1 MIKLIPPFEAVSP
14 FARRRWWWTR
24 WLDRWAAKRV
34 LRAMIGK
41 TDNMLSVRWLGQ
53 LIWQCPLDA
62 WVIQE
67 VIGALQPDVIVE
79 TGTFLGGS
87 AYYYAGLC
95 ELLGHGQV
103 ISIDISPKG
112 TIAHPRI
119 TYIQGSSVDPAIVAP
134 VRAAMGRAD
143 RVLVI
148 LDSDHSERH
157 VLAELEAYALGVPI
171 GSYILIQDAC
181 IDTFDIFK
189 VARPGPTG
197 AIRQFMAAHPQFV
210 RDRELEERYV
220 MTVHP
225 GGWWRRVS

>member
-1 MIKLIPPFEAVSP
+1 MKFIPPLESRSP

-53 LIWQCPLDA
+53 PIWQCPMDA

-67 VIGALQPDVIVE
+67 VIGELRPDVIVE

-95 ELLGHGQV
+95 ELLGHGEV
-103 ISIDISPKG
+103 ISIDINPKG

-119 TYIQGSSVDPAIVAP
+119 TYVNGSSIDPEIVAQ
-134 VRAAMGRAD
+134 VGQKLRSAACA
-143 RVLVI
+143 LLI
-148 LDSDHSERH
+148 LDADHSQPH
-157 VLAELEAYALGVPI
+157 VFAELKAYAPAMPV

-181 IDTFDIFK
+181 IDTFEIFK
-189 VARPGPTG
+189 ADRPGPAG
-197 AIRQFMAAHPQFV
+197 AIHQYMAANPQFV
-210 RDRELEERYV
+210 RNRELEERYV
-220 MTVHP
+220 MTFHP
-225 GGWWRRVS
+225 WGWWQRVS